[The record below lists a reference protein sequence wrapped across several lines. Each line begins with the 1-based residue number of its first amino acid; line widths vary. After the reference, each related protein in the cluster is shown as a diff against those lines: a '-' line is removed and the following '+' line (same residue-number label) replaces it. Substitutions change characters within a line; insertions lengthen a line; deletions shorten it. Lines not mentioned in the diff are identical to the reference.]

1 MPETPTP
8 ELLQP
13 LKSWSH
19 PLGDKS
25 NPLVQL
31 TNLANA
37 MGGYYPLG
45 RNGFWHGGVHFD
57 AGTAGIVGIDQTHVR
72 CIADGEVVAYRI
84 DSQYPLSTL
93 YKPDNTSIQAP
104 FATGFVLVR
113 HSLQAP
119 KIEGSDA
126 APPELTFYSLYMHL
140 LHWAAYQENDT
151 LARPAFWP
159 RGADL
164 RVKQTVN
171 DTFVGKPGVRGLN
184 VRCRADHSA
193 AHKAPVIDLLP
204 RGTRVTIS
212 GEGAYRKL
220 ESPRGPAA
228 LMEGGALR
236 GYLAVQHLS
245 HIEGDL
251 YRVNANTLNVR
262 AEPNS
267 NAGTAIIARLPR
279 GAEVSVSGEG
289 DFRKLES
296 VNQYVHFESLEGL
309 PEPQAQDS
317 IVVLATPVPIKAG
330 ELIGHIGDTQ
340 NDGDAHPQQYL
351 HLEVFSGENVE
362 VFIDKSRNWAK
373 DLPDSGRTW
382 LKLAA
387 GTPVVAHQG
396 SIDASHP
403 PVSTPDTPTTG
414 TDILLPKSLLNGLRA
429 EYKIQMPAS
438 GGARPRNWYRL
449 DGLLNTADFT
459 KVDGWVCE
467 EVDVT
472 PWVSPWAWEGF
483 ALIYNDI
490 SNRENL
496 AYSMRAANELDE
508 LQLERYHPLIERM
521 EKGPLQQRL
530 YDLIPDGDAN
540 GKMTANELQAGL
552 CLPAVAQSISQLV
565 IHYESEWYYEA
576 QKWDSLDELLG
587 HSGSTPNPNWAAG
600 KERMRKL
607 SWWSEVAAS
616 LGLPGNGEVFHFHPV
631 GLIGRF
637 DKPDPCACGCCLG
650 KVFSRYRWVRV
661 RANHPDVTYYGPVY
675 HGTKKL
681 DSFSGWADLVAAG
694 KATDDERLIVIAMSS
709 NEGALDAVQAWDWQ
723 TLSAGAMQKTVTPEG
738 FGELPQQIHEFKEEN
753 SDLYNDLFSQCGWT
767 VEQENGKARIYYS
780 SPDTGGNKVTGEEL
794 YNLVK
799 LGFQEGDS
807 GFPKESKPLAS
818 IAHAIFHEKFQCKQV
833 IDFIARMRSAIRKR
847 PVGYSHSASEFFRSR
862 LGRALVLDQ
871 DVNAPGN
878 VFGDLKR
885 AIDRLRQQHPGLS
898 ADPNDWGSNRA
909 QYEDELVAIYGPS
922 RHMNHAQER
931 YNHLRGL
938 L

>member
-1 MPETPTP
+1 MPDTPTP
-8 ELLQP
+8 TPTPTPLQP

-93 YKPDNTSIQAP
+93 YMAQNTCIQAP

-113 HSLQAP
+113 HRLQAP

-140 LHWAAYQENDT
+140 LHWAAYQEDDT

-159 RGADL
+159 RGAEL

-193 AHKAPVIDLLP
+193 THKAPVIDLLP

-220 ESPRGPAA
+220 ESPRGPAS
-228 LMEGGALR
+228 LMEDGALR

-267 NAGTAIIARLPR
+267 NPGTPILGRLPR
-279 GAEVSVSGEG
+279 GAEVTVSGEG

-373 DLPDSGRTW
+373 DLPDSGRTR

-403 PVSTPDTPTTG
+403 PASTPDTPTTG

-429 EYKIQMPAS
+429 EYKIRVPAS
-438 GGARPRNWYRL
+438 GGAKPRNWYRL

-459 KVDGWVCE
+459 KIDGWVCE

-496 AYSMRAANELDE
+496 AYSMRAANELDQ

-552 CLPAVAQSISQLV
+552 RLPAVAQSISQLV

-631 GLIGRF
+631 GLVSRF
-637 DKPDPCACGCCLG
+637 VRQKCQCEAVV
-650 KVFSRYRWVRV
+650 KVTRWGD
-661 RANHPDVTYYGPVY
+661 HYGPV
-675 HGTKKL
+675 HWGRTRL
-681 DSFSGWADLVAAG
+681 AQVDQWSELLQAG
-694 KATDDERLIVIAMSS
+694 QVSQEEKEIICAMTE
-709 NEGALDAVQAWDWQ
+709 NEGKIEAVQSYDSEIL
-723 TLSAGAMQKTVTPEG
+723 TAGAMQKTINIHG
-738 FGELPQQIHEFKEEN
+738 RGELPAQVDRFRGMFP
-753 SDLYNDLFSQCGWT
+753 DLYLSMFEEQGWYLEGDASEIRMYYQNSEWKGGVRLEGQELKQSLREGCSAGTFGHVIVSPPVSSMSCAISSDEYTCLQVMDFVNRLRKSLTVFPNGYGFSAGDLF
-767 VEQENGKARIYYS
+767 K
-780 SPDTGGNKVTGEEL
+780 
-794 YNLVK
+794 
-799 LGFQEGDS
+799 
-807 GFPKESKPLAS
+807 
-818 IAHAIFHEKFQCKQV
+818 
-833 IDFIARMRSAIRKR
+833 
-847 PVGYSHSASEFFRSR
+847 SR
-862 LGRALVLDQ
+862 LGRALVLDEH
-871 DVNAPGN
+871 VNRPGN
-878 VFGDLKR
+878 VANDLKL
-885 AIDRLRQQHPGLS
+885 ALDGFFH
-898 ADPNDWGSNRA
+898 ANPNVSRDVSDWGRIIQPMSK
-909 QYEDELVAIYGPS
+909 Q
-922 RHMNHAQER
+922 
-931 YNHLRGL
+931 
-938 L
+938 

>member
-1 MPETPTP
+1 MPEAPTP

-31 TNLANA
+31 TNLAKA
-37 MGGYYPLG
+37 VGGYYPLG

-57 AGTAGIVGIDQTHVR
+57 AGTAGIVGMDNSHVR

-93 YKPDNTSIQAP
+93 YRPDETCIQAP

-113 HSLQAP
+113 HRLQAP
-119 KIEGSDA
+119 KIAGSDA

-140 LHWAAYQENDT
+140 RHWAAYQEDDT
-151 LARPAFWP
+151 LARPAYWP
-159 RGADL
+159 RGAEL

-193 AHKAPVIDLLP
+193 AHKAPVIDLLA

-220 ESPRGPAA
+220 ESPRGPAS
-228 LMEGGALR
+228 LMEDGALR

-245 HIEGDL
+245 PIEGDL

-267 NAGTAIIARLPR
+267 NAGTAILGRLPR
-279 GAEVSVSGEG
+279 SAEVTVSGEG

-296 VNQYVHFESLEGL
+296 VNRYVHFESLEGL

-317 IVVLATPVPIKAG
+317 IVVLATPIPIKAG

-351 HLEVFSGENVE
+351 HLEVFSGENVK
-362 VFIDKSRNWAK
+362 VFIEKSRNWAK
-373 DLPDSGRTW
+373 DLPASGRTW

-387 GTPVVAHQG
+387 GTPVVAHQEG
-396 SIDASHP
+396 IDASHP
-403 PVSTPDTPTTG
+403 PVSTPDTPTAS

-429 EYKIQMPAS
+429 EYKIQVPAS
-438 GGARPRNWYRL
+438 GGAKPRNWYRL
-449 DGLLNTADFT
+449 DGLLNTAGFT
-459 KVDGWVCE
+459 TIDGWVCE
-467 EVDVT
+467 EVGVT

-508 LQLERYHPLIERM
+508 LQLERYRPLIELV
-521 EKGPLQQRL
+521 EKSPLQQRL
-530 YDLIPDGDAN
+530 SHLIPDGDAN
-540 GKMTANELQAGL
+540 GKMTANELQTGL
-552 CLPAVAQSISQLV
+552 RLSAVAQSISQLV

-587 HSGSTPNPNWAAG
+587 HSGSTPNPNWVVS
-600 KERMRKL
+600 KKRVRKL

-631 GLIGRF
+631 ALLGSFVEKSDLI
-637 DKPDPCACGCCLG
+637 
-650 KVFSRYRWVRV
+650 
-661 RANHPDVTYYGPVY
+661 DVDAFIIKYVSQ
-675 HGTKKL
+675 HAL
-681 DSFSGWADLVAAG
+681 F
-694 KATDDERLIVIAMSS
+694 SS
-709 NEGALDAVQAWDWQ
+709 NAPA
-723 TLSAGAMQKTVTPEG
+723 
-738 FGELPQQIHEFKEEN
+738 
-753 SDLYNDLFSQCGWT
+753 FSQ
-767 VEQENGKARIYYS
+767 ESKRNLRAFLKSINNYYS
-780 SPDTGGNKVTGEEL
+780 NGGRSNRCELAYMLATARHEMYHFPTGE
-794 YNLVK
+794 Y
-799 LGFQEGDS
+799 F
-807 GFPKESKPLAS
+807 SK
-818 IAHAIFHEKFQCKQV
+818 KT
-833 IDFIARMRSAIRKR
+833 
-847 PVGYSHSASEFFRSR
+847 
-862 LGRALVLDQ
+862 
-871 DVNAPGN
+871 
-878 VFGDLKR
+878 
-885 AIDRLRQQHPGLS
+885 
-898 ADPNDWGSNRA
+898 
-909 QYEDELVAIYGPS
+909 
-922 RHMNHAQER
+922 
-931 YNHLRGL
+931 
-938 L
+938 

>member
-8 ELLQP
+8 TPTPTPLQP

-31 TNLANA
+31 TNLAKA
-37 MGGYYPLG
+37 VGGYYPLG

-113 HSLQAP
+113 HRLQAP

-140 LHWAAYQENDT
+140 RHWAAYQEDDT

-159 RGADL
+159 RGAEL
-164 RVKQTVN
+164 RVKQAVN

-204 RGTRVTIS
+204 RGTKVTIS

-220 ESPRGPAA
+220 ESPRGPAS
-228 LMEGGALR
+228 LMEDGAFR

-267 NAGTAIIARLPR
+267 NAGTAILGRLPR
-279 GAEVSVSGEG
+279 SAEVTVSGEG

-396 SIDASHP
+396 GIDASHP

-429 EYKIQMPAS
+429 EYKIQVPAL
-438 GGARPRNWYRL
+438 GGAKPRNWYRL

-552 CLPAVAQSISQLV
+552 RLPAVAQSISQLV

-631 GLIGRF
+631 GLESHLIISKQGNDLIVRCGQVTF
-637 DKPDPCACGCCLG
+637 DAEGNDNPSSMY
-650 KVFSRYRWVRV
+650 FSRRLHWPGG
-661 RANHPDVTYYGPVY
+661 ASGVTLGRGYDMRHRTQASVY
-675 HGTKKL
+675 
-681 DSFSGWADLVAAG
+681 SDLVAAG
-694 KATDDERLIVIAMSS
+694 VDSTAAERFARGAGLSGQVARSFVDENR
-709 NEGALDAVQAWDWQ
+709 
-723 TLSAGAMQKTVTPEG
+723 EG
-738 FGELPQQIHEFKEEN
+738 FGVISRAAQRV
-753 SDLYNDLFSQCGWT
+753 LFEDVVYPRYVSAAKT
-767 VEQENGKARIYYS
+767 RY
-780 SPDTGGNKVTGEEL
+780 
-794 YNLVK
+794 
-799 LGFQEGDS
+799 LG
-807 GFPKESKPLAS
+807 A
-818 IAHAIFHEKFQCKQV
+818 A
-833 IDFIARMRSAIRKR
+833 
-847 PVGYSHSASEFFRSR
+847 SASAPSWDS
-862 LGRALVLDQ
+862 LDPRIQ
-871 DVNAPGN
+871 DVAVDFTYQQGSIWDRQIPHVSGN
-878 VFGDLKR
+878 DVVEL
-885 AIDRLRQQHPGLS
+885 ANYIQSTPELS
-898 ADPNDWGSNRA
+898 QYEAGRNRA
-909 QYEDELVAIYGPS
+909 
-922 RHMNHAQER
+922 R
-931 YNHLRGL
+931 YLMSGGAE
-938 L
+938 